1 MKNILILLFF
11 FYFGGM
17 PDSTAQR
24 LDRFGAE
31 TGSSNRNG
39 IIHRTG
45 YTDIKSYYGYIEPG
59 AAPDQLRGGRYYF
72 YLYFYISDTLPEAGI
87 RIIAPV
93 PALIAPNKGDFV
105 SETYYAKEKEKSLTF
120 NTWIEL
126 ERAEQIKSKEE
137 ISKKIDDATWKLLG
151 FNDDAAEMFN
161 KTNSLLRIKSN
172 PREPL
177 IPGLYRV
184 AFTSSGK
191 KEDVKGGFLIQVGS
205 TVLLPGLKL
214 TKQLEELEA
223 E

>member
-1 MKNILILLFF
+1 MKNIRLIIVLYFF
-11 FYFGGM
+11 AAATI
-17 PDSTAQR
+17 SNAQR

-39 IIHRTG
+39 SVHRLG

-59 AAPDQLRGGRYYF
+59 SVPDKLSGGRFYY
-72 YLYFYISDTLPEAGI
+72 YLYFYISDTLPEIGV
-87 RIIAPV
+87 RMIAPV
-93 PALIAPNKGDFV
+93 PELISPDKGDFA
-105 SETYYAKEKEKSLTF
+105 SENYFAMEKEKSLSF

-137 ISKKIDDATWKLLG
+137 ISEKIDDATWKLLG
-151 FNDDAAEMFN
+151 FNDDAEEMFN
-161 KTNSLLRIKSN
+161 KTNSLLRLKSN

-191 KEDVKGGFLIQVGS
+191 KEEVKGGFLIQVGS
-205 TVLLPGLKL
+205 TVLLPGVKL
-214 TKQLEELEA
+214 TKQLEELDA